1 MRPEEMRAAL
11 VAWLANSAIDV
22 LTCRKGFRHMVD
34 DLDEETLTDLKEDIG
49 ESAATAVGAFLQQ
62 IGAKITVRE
71 PSEAMLS
78 TEIDSE
84 IPAHEYEPADPLMW
98 PQRRWVWKCL
108 YDAAPLTPW
117 LKEDTHGEG

>member
-1 MRPEEMRAAL
+1 MRPDEMRAAL
-11 VAWLANSAIDV
+11 VESLCRALCHVDCYNVGKGSEGQCSKCDLWSDYAEPADAALTAIESKLA
-22 LTCRKGFRHMVD
+22 
-34 DLDEETLTDLKEDIG
+34 E
-49 ESAATAVGAFLQQ
+49 

-108 YDAAPLTPW
+108 YDAAPTTPW
-117 LKEDTHGEG
+117 EESTQCPD